1 MVNYKAIADAAQGYA
16 DYQAAFDVMSIE
28 TKDEYK
34 ELSSNNLREWAVS
47 NEADY
52 NIIKA
57 NGDVLTEMAM
67 KQIDI
72 DSSPLDMRK
81 ESVRGFVNAL
91 PISAPGLSALV
102 ALATIKVKVWQGL
115 KPGHV
120 QNALQRRAEGT
131 V

>member
-1 MVNYKAIADAAQGYA
+1 MVNYKAIADESEQYGGYE
-16 DYQAAFDVMSIE
+16 AAFTAMSQE
-28 TKDEYK
+28 TTSEYK

-52 NIIKA
+52 NLIK
-57 NGDVLTEMAM
+57 NDSGLVSEMAL

-81 ESVRGFVNAL
+81 ESVRGFVNLL
-91 PISAPGLSALV
+91 PISATGKASLLQA
-102 ALATIKVKVWQGL
+102 ATIQVKVWQGL
-115 KPGHV
+115 KPGHI
-120 QNALQRRAEGT
+120 QNALQKRAEGK